1 MFVNV
6 KFSEEC
12 SLCVVVYRDVLLMF
26 LNVRLVVFV
35 RSCYQSKVLLFRLFL
50 KLWRG
55 ERRC

>member
-1 MFVNV
+1 VNV

-35 RSCYQSKVLLFRLFL
+35 RPCYQSKVLLFRLFL